1 MNAFFH
7 HHYLIRWS
15 LSTELL
21 LEESPICMWGS
32 WPPIDNILGG
42 ASHPCNLTELHS
54 PSASLWP
61 MCKGIQVYPMPFLQ
75 VSSSFCP
82 SPEDWFQISSCALRI
97 QLYLA
102 RISQTRTLKATLT
115 VSNWITRVCVYWHPT
130 PIALGGGPKLL
141 IQAAPGWGPC
151 SNVWPPGFPLESPLS
166 RITLSLVC
174 FLFMGAFRN
183 AICLTSQT
191 GQTNSRETL
200 SSPNCP
206 WQHSSWD
213 HKGTQTLPSW

>member
-1 MNAFFH
+1 MSSANYWFSFFYRAHTNMNAFFH
-7 HHYLIRWS
+7 HHYLIKWL

-21 LEESPICMWGS
+21 LEDSPICMWGS

-61 MCKGIQVYPMPFLQ
+61 MCKGIQVYPTPFLQ

-82 SPEDWFQISSCALRI
+82 SPEDWFQISSSALGFR
-97 QLYLA
+97 LYLA

-151 SNVWPPGFPLESPLS
+151 TNVWPPGFPLESPPVHGCFPKCYLS
-166 RITLSLVC
+166 DISNRS
-174 FLFMGAFRN
+174 
-183 AICLTSQT
+183 
-191 GQTNSRETL
+191 
-200 SSPNCP
+200 
-206 WQHSSWD
+206 D
-213 HKGTQTLPSW
+213 K

>member
-1 MNAFFH
+1 
-7 HHYLIRWS
+7 
-15 LSTELL
+15 
-21 LEESPICMWGS
+21 
-32 WPPIDNILGG
+32 
-42 ASHPCNLTELHS
+42 
-54 PSASLWP
+54 

-82 SPEDWFQISSCALRI
+82 SPEDWFQISSSALRFR
-97 QLYLA
+97 LYLA

-141 IQAAPGWGPC
+141 IQAAGAHVLMSGRL
-151 SNVWPPGFPLESPLS
+151 VFPLSPPLS

-174 FLFMGAFRN
+174 FLFMGAFQN

-206 WQHSSWD
+206 
-213 HKGTQTLPSW
+213 